1 MRYADVFHLYMKC
14 NCFVS
19 AGMKEPYR
27 LPPRDIPP
35 REPPAFPRVAPAL
48 PRPVSLRDEPMP
60 ELFLVRGVPEG
71 AGFEPALE
79 ELCMLFWLRP
89 PTDVPRLGRSLSMPF
104 CGGVGVALPLPL
116 LVPPRGG
123 VGVALPLPLS
133 MPPRGGVGVA
143 LPLLGGGGAAFP
155 LLGAG
160 CGAATPLPPRG
171 AMPPKKCPPAYPPE
185 NGRGAEKWK

>member
-1 MRYADVFHLYMKC
+1 MGYAGVFHLYMKC

-19 AGMKEPYR
+19 AEMKEPYR

-123 VGVALPLPLS
+123 VGVA
-133 MPPRGGVGVA
+133 
-143 LPLLGGGGAAFP
+143 FP

-171 AMPPKKCPPAYPPE
+171 AMPLKKCPPAYPPE